1 MRPATWKGH
10 VSMEITGRKMKRT
23 AARTGMARTP
33 LVRLVAAA
41 ALGSAIVAG
50 PALADC
56 ASDASAIRTELEA
69 KGKALQAAGKR
80 KAEPQVLCKMLR
92 EFTEVEGR
100 WVKFLQ
106 DNKDWCQIP
115 AEIAERAKAQ
125 SRGTVNTRNKICQ
138 IAANGGQMP
147 QGGAPAGPPPQ
158 GSISSALG
166 ITTGYSL
173 GQGDGKGVFDTL
185 SGNALKR

>member
-10 VSMEITGRKMKRT
+10 VSMEITGRKMQRT

-33 LVRLVAAA
+33 WVRLVAAA

-56 ASDASAIRTELEA
+56 ASDASVIRTELEE

-92 EFTEVEGR
+92 DFTAVEAR

-115 AEIAERAKAQ
+115 AEIAKRAETQA
-125 SRGTVNTRNKICQ
+125 RGTVNTRNKICQ
-138 IAANGGQMP
+138 VAANGGQMP
-147 QGGAPAGPPPQ
+147 QAGPAPVPPQ

>member
-1 MRPATWKGH
+1 
-10 VSMEITGRKMKRT
+10 MEITGRKMKRT
-23 AARTGMARTP
+23 TAHTGMARTSW
-33 LVRLVAAA
+33 VRLVAAA
-41 ALGSAIVAG
+41 TLGSAILAS

-56 ASDASAIRTELEA
+56 ASDATAIRTELET

-92 EFTEVEGR
+92 DFTAVEAR
-100 WVKFLQ
+100 WVKFLE

-115 AEIAERAKAQ
+115 AEFAQRAKAQ
-125 SRGTVNTRNKICQ
+125 SRGTITTRDKICQ
-138 IAANGGQMP
+138 VAANGGQMP
-147 QGGAPAGPPPQ
+147 QGGAPSGPPPQ